1 MTIQDVRDRLGKI
14 EKASNEPESAH
25 LEEDGLWMAVLGA
38 IAQGSAED
46 PVEMA
51 RLALTSDDMD
61 FPRWYA

>member
-1 MTIQDVRDRLGKI
+1 V
-14 EKASNEPESAH
+14 
-25 LEEDGLWMAVLGA
+25 LEA

-61 FPRWYA
+61 FPRWYE